1 MQWAT
6 VHSGLLIH
14 TLSIGKIFYF
24 PAKIPI

>member
-6 VHSGLLIH
+6 GHSGFLIH
-14 TLSIGKIFYF
+14 PLSIGKIFYF